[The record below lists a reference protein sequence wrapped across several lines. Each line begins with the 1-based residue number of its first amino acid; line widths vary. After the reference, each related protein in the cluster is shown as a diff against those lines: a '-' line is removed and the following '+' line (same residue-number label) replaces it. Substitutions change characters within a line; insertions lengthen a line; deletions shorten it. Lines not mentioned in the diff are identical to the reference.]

1 MVKLESLSAYQD
13 ILKLLLASQENKAP
27 IRLDVG
33 LIRMSEEGDPDCTF
47 GDDNYSVGA
56 AGRAVTAEELLNM
69 LEAIDWPSDMHT
81 KFRPSNYV
89 YKGLGWRMS
98 KYIDLNGGRKEVPQ
112 ISAWI
117 DWDTGSYSESE
128 PEPESE
134 SDA

>member
-27 IRLDVG
+27 IRLDAG
-33 LIRMSEEGDPDCTF
+33 LIRMSDEGDPDCSY

-56 AGRAVTAEELLNM
+56 AGRAVTAKELLNM

-81 KFRPSNYV
+81 KFRPSNYE

-98 KYIDLNGGRKEVPQ
+98 KYIDLNGKEVPQ

-128 PEPESE
+128 QESE